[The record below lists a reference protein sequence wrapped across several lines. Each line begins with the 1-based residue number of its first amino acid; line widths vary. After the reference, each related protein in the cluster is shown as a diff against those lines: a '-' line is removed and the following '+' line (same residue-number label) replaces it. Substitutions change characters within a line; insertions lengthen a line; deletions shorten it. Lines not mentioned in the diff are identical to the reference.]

1 MTLSRIITTSITGLL
16 TAVLILSGIT
26 TSAQRMIPQSDINKM
41 TSRISYS
48 GANRYITEA
57 DKGIIN
63 FDANVKTYRNK
74 IFQDGQNCYKK
85 NGLSNQIVG
94 NSKDSKSETRK
105 QCDKIFNNAKN
116 AEAIIKCS
124 IFDSLRRAYGQIDIS
139 RTYGSITTNTR
150 NQVDYYNKVFAKYTK
165 LNSRVGGNCQRLN
178 SRVEKIILP
187 ATNDKLIT
195 RNLKTNNR
203 IIS

>member
-16 TAVLILSGIT
+16 TSVLILSGIT
-26 TSAQRMIPQSDINKM
+26 TNALTQDKLDKM
-41 TSRISYS
+41 TSGVSYS
-48 GANRYITEA
+48 GANRYIKEA
-57 DKGIIN
+57 NTGIDN
-63 FDANVKTYRNK
+63 FTNNVKTYRNRV
-74 IFQDGQNCYKK
+74 FQDGQKCYKE
-85 NGLSNQIVG
+85 NGLSIKIVG

-105 QCDKIFNNAKN
+105 QCDEIFNNDKN

-124 IFDSLRRAYGQIDIS
+124 IFDSLRRAYGQIDTS

-150 NQVDYYNKVFAKYTK
+150 NQVNYYNSVFAKYTK
-165 LNSRVGGNCQRLN
+165 LSSRVGGNCQRLN

-187 ATNDKLIT
+187 ATNSKLIT
-195 RNLKTNNR
+195 KNLKSNNR